1 MDRVFRYACV
11 SSVDNAKMDS
21 TSNLF
26 AAAEVDMQEVTP
38 ASAWCN
44 DEVRY
49 LTPRRSRNTTAV
61 RPIDLH
67 RAQAKQSMAPATS
80 FFGRVSITTNECQTI
95 TEAHGFVGVQI

>member
-1 MDRVFRYACV
+1 VRIQRRQRQDGL
-11 SSVDNAKMDS
+11 D
-21 TSNLF
+21 NLF
-26 AAAEVDMQEVTP
+26 AAEEADMQEVTP

-44 DEVRY
+44 GEVRD

-67 RAQAKQSMAPATS
+67 RAQAKQGMAPSTS
-80 FFGRVSITTNECQTI
+80 FFGRVSIITNECQTI